1 MVIIRLRKCFYIL
14 KELLNILDIPSLK
27 MNCFALVQSI
37 LMYGILVW
45 GAAYKNVLEQPLDV
59 THRTLIRVLMKTHY
73 KLNNITNDLF
83 QKLNIILTLEQLYN
97 HTSIIKV
104 YMNKKVFEFQN
115 TSLMSNHYINR
126 GITLF
131 NQLPVNI
138 KLIDNEILF
147 K

>member
-1 MVIIRLRKCFYIL
+1 L

-45 GAAYKNVLEQPLDV
+45 GVAYKNVLEQPLDV

-83 QKLNIILTLEQLYN
+83 QKLNIILTWEQL
-97 HTSIIKV
+97 
-104 YMNKKVFEFQN
+104 
-115 TSLMSNHYINR
+115 
-126 GITLF
+126 
-131 NQLPVNI
+131 
-138 KLIDNEILF
+138 
-147 K
+147 

>member
-1 MVIIRLRKCFYIL
+1 
-14 KELLNILDIPSLK
+14 
-27 MNCFALVQSI
+27 
-37 LMYGILVW
+37 
-45 GAAYKNVLEQPLDV
+45 
-59 THRTLIRVLMKTHY
+59 
-73 KLNNITNDLF
+73 
-83 QKLNIILTLEQLYN
+83 
-97 HTSIIKV
+97 
-104 YMNKKVFEFQN
+104 MNKKVFEFQN